1 MALKTKNTLRAL
13 NCEWEPIVVLAS
25 ESNPRASDLLVRD
38 VRSHRRDDSSYV
50 MKKHNILP
58 YDGHA
63 VLIDDSVTDFEWPAI
78 TQALIDTVPWRIET
92 ARMFGREMPVPR
104 MTAWFGDAG
113 YTYSGI
119 RHQPAPFPPIIQ
131 RLRETAKALSGASY
145 NAVLLNLYRHGGDSV
160 GWHSD
165 NEAGLGDRPTIASLS
180 LGGTRRFQF
189 RHRRTKETITLELKE
204 GHWLIMAG
212 ETQRFW
218 LHRVPKTATAVE
230 RRINLTFRRMI
241 QSQ

>member
-1 MALKTKNTLRAL
+1 
-13 NCEWEPIVVLAS
+13 
-25 ESNPRASDLLVRD
+25 
-38 VRSHRRDDSSYV
+38 
-50 MKKHNILP
+50 MKEHNILP

-63 VLIDDSVTDFEWPAI
+63 VLIDDSVIDFDWPAI
-78 TQALIDTVPWRIET
+78 THALLETIPWRNET
-92 ARMFGREMPVPR
+92 ARIFGREMPVPR
-104 MTAWFGDAG
+104 MTSWFGDTG

-119 RHQPAPFPPIIQ
+119 HHRPAPFPAIIQ
-131 RLRETAKALSGASY
+131 RLREKAEAVSGASY

-160 GWHSD
+160 SWHSD
-165 NEAGLGDRPTIASLS
+165 SEADLRDRPTIASLS

-189 RHRRTKETITLELKE
+189 RHKRTKETITLELKE

-218 LHRVPKTATAVE
+218 LHRVPKTTTAVD

>member
-1 MALKTKNTLRAL
+1 M
-13 NCEWEPIVVLAS
+13 
-25 ESNPRASDLLVRD
+25 
-38 VRSHRRDDSSYV
+38 
-50 MKKHNILP
+50 
-58 YDGHA
+58 
-63 VLIDDSVTDFEWPAI
+63 PAI
-78 TQALIDTVPWRIET
+78 RT
-92 ARMFGREMPVPR
+92 AASVISR
-104 MTAWFGDAG
+104 
-113 YTYSGI
+113 
-119 RHQPAPFPPIIQ
+119 RHS
-131 RLRETAKALSGASY
+131 LRSSSASAKRAKALSGASY

-189 RHRRTKETITLELKE
+189 RHRRKKETITLELKE